1 MLSGN
6 PDSTALINE
15 IEKNNGFNYLCE
27 GNGYYLSNGDAREI
41 IKELLYAIETAN
53 ILECER
59 KAIISEFLENI
70 RE

>member
-1 MLSGN
+1 MLSSN

-27 GNGYYLSNGDAREI
+27 GHGYFLSNGDAREI